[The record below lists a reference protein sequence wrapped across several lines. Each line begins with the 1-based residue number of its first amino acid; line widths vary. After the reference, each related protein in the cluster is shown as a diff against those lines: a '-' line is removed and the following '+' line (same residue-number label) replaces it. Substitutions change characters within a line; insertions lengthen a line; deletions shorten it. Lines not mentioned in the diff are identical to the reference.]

1 MLRRLALRPLPP
13 LRAARRLRRGL
24 VITLAL
30 ATCVAGAGLGIAQEV
45 GNTTGSSA
53 PWSPPAPASPPAPGA
68 PAQPASPDT
77 LQAPPEEAAPPPEA
91 APPEPAPP
99 PANTTAKADV
109 PDVPVVPPPPPKRP
123 RYEVAVLQALDKVS
137 AQTLRFEA
145 KVNEPVRYKNLVIT
159 VHACETAASDETA
172 NDSVAH
178 LEVSDQPDVLPGRA
192 ENVAHQVFRGWMYAG
207 APGLHPFEHPIYDV
221 WVIACKT
228 PAPAAPA
235 ADPSL

>member
-1 MLRRLALRPLPP
+1 
-13 LRAARRLRRGL
+13 
-24 VITLAL
+24 LAL
-30 ATCVAGAGLGIAQEV
+30 AAGLGVGVAGAGLGIAQEV
-45 GNTTGSSA
+45 GGNTTA
-53 PWSPPAPASPPAPGA
+53 PWATPPAPATPSAPGT
-68 PAQPASPDT
+68 PPQPASPDT

-91 APPEPAPP
+91 APPEPPVNA
-99 PANTTAKADV
+99 TAKADTPDTPGV
-109 PDVPVVPPPPPKRP
+109 PAPPTKRP
-123 RYEVAVLQALDKVS
+123 RYGVAVLQALDKVS

-145 KVNEPVRYKNLVIT
+145 RINEPVRYKDLVIT

-172 NDSVAH
+172 NEAVAH

-192 ENVAHQVFRGWMYAG
+192 PQVARQVYRGWMFAN
-207 APGLHPFEHPIYDV
+207 APGLHPFEHSIYDV

>member
-1 MLRRLALRPLPP
+1 M
-13 LRAARRLRRGL
+13 RRGL
-24 VITLAL
+24 VISLAL
-30 ATCVAGAGLGIAQEV
+30 ATCVAGAGLGLAQEV
-45 GNTTGSSA
+45 GNTTGNTA
-53 PWSPPAPASPPAPGA
+53 PWASPQPATPPAPGA
-68 PAQPASPDT
+68 PAQPAQPASPDT
-77 LQAPPEEAAPPPEA
+77 LQAPPEEAAPPEA
-91 APPEPAPP
+91 SAPEPAP

-109 PDVPVVPPPPPKRP
+109 PAAPDVPPPPPKRP

-145 KVNEPVRYKNLVIT
+145 RVNEPVRYKNLVIT

-172 NDSVAH
+172 SDSVAH
-178 LEVSDQPDVLPGRA
+178 LEVSDQPDVLPGRSA
-192 ENVAHQVFRGWMYAG
+192 NVAKQVFRGWMFAN